1 MGAAENRRLMEETI
15 QAMDDHDAERLAG
28 FYAEDAVRETVGMAV
43 QRGREE
49 IQAFYQMA
57 FTTIPDDRIRV
68 ISIMADDDGA
78 WVEWEESGTNTGV
91 GTHYDGNVA
100 AGTGNSYTARV
111 AVHDTI
117 RNGKIVERRLFV
129 NYLNVFGQLGLL
141 PTQ

>member
-57 FTTIPDDRIRV
+57 FYQHSRCQDPPDQHHGR
-68 ISIMADDDGA
+68 
-78 WVEWEESGTNTGV
+78 
-91 GTHYDGNVA
+91 
-100 AGTGNSYTARV
+100 
-111 AVHDTI
+111 
-117 RNGKIVERRLFV
+117 
-129 NYLNVFGQLGLL
+129 
-141 PTQ
+141 